1 MKDGVIPGGKE
12 RIVAEATRLGFDA
25 IRFARADTS
34 LDEDF
39 ARYEAFLRDGK
50 QGEMAWLARSAEAR
64 RRLDTSLVLDNA
76 KTILCLAHRYARAA
90 EDEARD
96 PEILQ
101 AVARYARASD
111 YHNVLRRKLRK
122 LAAFVRSL
130 GTTASPVLARPLC
143 DREPIL
149 ERVWAARAGLGFIG
163 KNGLLVV
170 PGIGSLVLL
179 GEVVTTLSLEPDA
192 PVAEKCGTCN
202 RCLEA
207 CPTSAFE
214 KPFVLDPR
222 KCIAY
227 LTIEHR
233 GPIAESLRAKM
244 GTHLFGCDEC
254 QIVCPHNASVR
265 CGQKARSALD
275 PRFVPHQR
283 WNDVTLTD
291 LLALGGE
298 SFGALCQG
306 SPLGR
311 AGRVG
316 LARNAAI
323 AMGNRAHAQDVPR
336 LEEGAHTHDSELVRE
351 AASWAVARARQTLSS
366 R

>member
-1 MKDGVIPGGKE
+1 MTSSGKE
-12 RIVAEATRLGFDA
+12 QIISEAYRLGFDA
-25 IRFARADTS
+25 VRFARADTS

-39 ARYEAFLRDGK
+39 SRYEAFVRDGK
-50 QGEMAWLARSAEAR
+50 HGDMAWLARSAEAR

-76 KTILCLAHRYARAA
+76 KTIICLAHRYARAA

-111 YHNVLRRKLRK
+111 YHNFLRKKLRK
-122 LAAFVRSL
+122 LAAFVRRL
-130 GTTASPVLARPLC
+130 ETIASQVHARPLC

-149 ERVWAARAGLGFIG
+149 ERAWAARAGLGFIG
-163 KNGLLVV
+163 KNGMLVV

-179 GEVVTTLSLEPDA
+179 GEVVTTLVLEPDA
-192 PVAEKCGTCN
+192 PVAEKCGTCT
-202 RCLEA
+202 RCLDA

-214 KPFVLDPR
+214 RPFVLDPR

-233 GPIAESLRAKM
+233 GTIAESLRAPM
-244 GTHLFGCDEC
+244 GTHLFGCDDC
-254 QIVCPHNASVR
+254 QVACPHNASVR
-265 CGQKARSALD
+265 RGQKVQSALD
-275 PRFVPHQR
+275 PRFVPNR
-283 WNDVTLTD
+283 SWSDVTLTD

-298 SFGALCQG
+298 HLATLCQG

-311 AGRVG
+311 LGRVG

-323 AMGNRAHAQDVPR
+323 AIGNRAHDRDVPR
-336 LEEGAHTHDSELVRE
+336 LEETSRTHDSELVRE
-351 AASWAVARARQTLSS
+351 AAAWAAARARLA
-366 R
+366 RKLVP